1 MFWERLKMIE
11 EKEDLEQEIYDLCEN
26 VNIINEKMLEISQK

>member
-1 MFWERLKMIE
+1 MIE